1 MVLRMKNFNILGF
14 HWKIR
19 LFDGGIIVWGLPKN
33 GRAWT
38 VCRLKE
44 GGLGKKKGKVFWGGG
59 LTLHAYYEMSNTL
72 FKWFTN
78 NLLKANPHIFLQTLH
93 KKFSVGIHI
102 DDNPIFESHIRFLYK
117 KASRNLDAL
126 ARIAYSLKFDRRKL
140 LRHAFIT
147 SQFS

>member
-1 MVLRMKNFNILGF
+1 M
-14 HWKIR
+14 
-19 LFDGGIIVWGLPKN
+19 
-33 GRAWT
+33 
-38 VCRLKE
+38 
-44 GGLGKKKGKVFWGGG
+44 GGLGQFVDLRRGGKGGLARKRGRFFEGGGG
-59 LTLHAYYEMSNTL
+59 LTLRAYYEMSNTL